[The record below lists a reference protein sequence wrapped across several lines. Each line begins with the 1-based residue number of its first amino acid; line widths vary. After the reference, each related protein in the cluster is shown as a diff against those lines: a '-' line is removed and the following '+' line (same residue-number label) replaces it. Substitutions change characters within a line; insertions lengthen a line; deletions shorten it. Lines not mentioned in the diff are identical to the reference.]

1 MIYYS
6 WFIIVHDKITLFN
19 WNMELNSRKQ
29 CNHKDYMA
37 LVLAD

>member
-1 MIYYS
+1 
-6 WFIIVHDKITLFN
+6 LFD

-37 LVLAD
+37 LVLAN